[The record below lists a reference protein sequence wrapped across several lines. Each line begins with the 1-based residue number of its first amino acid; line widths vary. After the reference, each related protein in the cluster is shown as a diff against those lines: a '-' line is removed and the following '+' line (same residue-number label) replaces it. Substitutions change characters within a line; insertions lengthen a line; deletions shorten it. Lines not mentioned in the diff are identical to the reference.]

1 MERMLG
7 LKEDGYWSEEDKQ
20 AAGGLSEAVAWEAYQ
35 RGLLQKHTLQVK
47 SKAPSYGDIKSMERV
62 LGLTEDGVWSEEDKK
77 AAGGWSQDTAWEAY
91 QRGLLQKYK
100 SLGVGNMDIPTETSK
115 TVERTPKT
123 TGDEYHFYLT
133 NQEQLEDALIKC
145 ERELAQMEN
154 TFRIYKDLV
163 TREIGKAEEP
173 KLAQLR
179 QQYSSLDEL
188 KAAIEEK
195 KKDLQ
200 TVEAAIAL
208 VKQEKGEAAWK
219 GKYRGMTYS
228 ELQDAVR
235 NLEDGAEKDWVIQY
249 SLSTMTSQEMKT
261 ESAKV
266 NWEYERLSALLD
278 QYKMLTRFEQP
289 AEGRAKIKQ
298 IAAVYGSVTDLED
311 KVAALRKQKYLL
323 DNMVRFNHL
332 SENEDFAQLSQVQDG
347 GSWLYKMVNNP
358 SAAGKFDF
366 AASVGKYV
374 GPLVGTASMVYDGL
388 NYDNIQHMTNDER
401 AIFNYVY
408 AKEGEK
414 AAREYLQYLE
424 YSLNERSMN
433 KAMDWVSDRT
443 QDVPVLSQTVASLLS
458 TPLALMGGHGYV
470 DALGQKISNAFT
482 GDDKFVDFN
491 RDAMFFSRASDM
503 IRNTTEQNIDDIAGE
518 KWGDLYRVGMGV
530 LDSKAVKALKMI
542 HPALGLSL
550 LGSSASTQAMLD
562 AKQRGAT
569 DEQALK
575 MGLFGGGFE
584 LLVDAVGVGKML
596 ETNGGFLEKEIKK
609 ILGEKLGKEFS
620 EDFGVMTDGE
630 ITEFA
635 NSLADYMIIAT
646 NSNYEQDIQRHL
658 AENPIWSYEQAEK
671 RALIDAALQIAE
683 ADVGKLS
690 SRMFSAKKEKR

>member
-1 MERMLG
+1 MEGSRTGCPAFLSKFIVIGEFMITKKKKREELQYLRDEALQSYLNRPDFRYDANGDALYRHYKDRYTELGKRAMQDTMGQAAALTGGYGSSYAQNVGQQAYQSYLSKADDVIPELYQLAYDRYRDKGDRLYKTYQSWADLEQQAAQQEQWEREYELEERKRQDANREFQLEQERKNSQTQTATYQPDYWASLAAYHKLGQNNSTAAVDTTTAAEPAYDNGKVSEGNIKTMQRVLGLKETGKWTDLERTDAGGLSADDAWKDYQQGKLQNRKSVGLGDQGLANGNVKAMERMLG

-145 ERELAQMEN
+145 KRELAQMEN

-179 QQYSSLDEL
+179 QQYSSLGEL
-188 KAAIEEK
+188 KAAIVRK
-195 KKDLQ
+195 KKDVQ

-228 ELQDAVR
+228 ELQNAVR
-235 NLEDGAEKDWVIQY
+235 NLEDGAEKNWVIQY
-249 SLSTMTSQEMKT
+249 SLSTMTLQEMKT

-289 AEGRAKIKQ
+289 AEGRAKIEQ

-358 SAAGKFDF
+358 SATGKFDF

-374 GPLVGTASMVYDGL
+374 GPLAGTASMAYDAF
-388 NYDNIQHMTNDER
+388 NFDNLQHMNDDER

-408 AKEGEK
+408 
-414 AAREYLQYLE
+414 
-424 YSLNERSMN
+424 
-433 KAMDWVSDRT
+433 
-443 QDVPVLSQTVASLLS
+443 
-458 TPLALMGGHGYV
+458 
-470 DALGQKISNAFT
+470 
-482 GDDKFVDFN
+482 
-491 RDAMFFSRASDM
+491 
-503 IRNTTEQNIDDIAGE
+503 
-518 KWGDLYRVGMGV
+518 
-530 LDSKAVKALKMI
+530 
-542 HPALGLSL
+542 
-550 LGSSASTQAMLD
+550 
-562 AKQRGAT
+562 
-569 DEQALK
+569 
-575 MGLFGGGFE
+575 
-584 LLVDAVGVGKML
+584 
-596 ETNGGFLEKEIKK
+596 
-609 ILGEKLGKEFS
+609 
-620 EDFGVMTDGE
+620 
-630 ITEFA
+630 
-635 NSLADYMIIAT
+635 
-646 NSNYEQDIQRHL
+646 
-658 AENPIWSYEQAEK
+658 
-671 RALIDAALQIAE
+671 
-683 ADVGKLS
+683 
-690 SRMFSAKKEKR
+690 

>member
-1 MERMLG
+1 MYRP
-7 LKEDGYWSEEDKQ
+7 LK
-20 AAGGLSEAVAWEAYQ
+20 
-35 RGLLQKHTLQVK
+35 R
-47 SKAPSYGDIKSMERV
+47 
-62 LGLTEDGVWSEEDKK
+62 
-77 AAGGWSQDTAWEAY
+77 
-91 QRGLLQKYK
+91 
-100 SLGVGNMDIPTETSK
+100 
-115 TVERTPKT
+115 
-123 TGDEYHFYLT
+123 
-133 NQEQLEDALIKC
+133 
-145 ERELAQMEN
+145 
-154 TFRIYKDLV
+154 
-163 TREIGKAEEP
+163 
-173 KLAQLR
+173 
-179 QQYSSLDEL
+179 
-188 KAAIEEK
+188 
-195 KKDLQ
+195 
-200 TVEAAIAL
+200 AIAL

-289 AEGRAKIKQ
+289 AEGRAKIEQ

-433 KAMDWVSDRT
+433 KALDWVSDRT
-443 QDVPVLSQTVASLLS
+443 QDVPVLSQAVASLLS

-470 DALGQKISNAFT
+470 DAVGQKISNAVT

-491 RDAMFFSRASDM
+491 RDAMFFSRASDR
-503 IRNTTEQNIDDIAGE
+503 IRNTTEQDIKDVVGE
-518 KWGDLYRVGMGV
+518 GWGDFYRLGMGLV
-530 LDSKAVKALKMI
+530 DSEAVDRLKKI
-542 HPALGLSL
+542 HPSLGLSL

-569 DEQALK
+569 DEQALT
-575 MGLFGGGFE
+575 MGLFGGCFE
-584 LLVDAVGVGKML
+584 LLVDAIFEGKSQQTDISFWEKVVNEKIAGEAKEML
-596 ETNGGFLEKEIKK
+596 
-609 ILGEKLGKEFS
+609 
-620 EDFGVMTDGE
+620 
-630 ITEFA
+630 
-635 NSLADYMIIAT
+635 NSATAYMIIAT
-646 NSNYEQDIQRHL
+646 NSNYEKDIQRYL
-658 AENPIWSYEQAEK
+658 AKNPTWSHEQAEK
-671 RALIDAALQIAE
+671 RALIDAALKAAE
-683 ADVGKLS
+683 EDADDWS
-690 SRMFSAKKEKR
+690 SLVFAPKTQKQ